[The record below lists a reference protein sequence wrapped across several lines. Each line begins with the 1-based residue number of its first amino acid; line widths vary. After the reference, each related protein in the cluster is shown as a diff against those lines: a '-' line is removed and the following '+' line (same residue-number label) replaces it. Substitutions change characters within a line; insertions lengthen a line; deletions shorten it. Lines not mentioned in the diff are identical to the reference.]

1 MTSADVIVVGLGAM
15 GSATLDHLAGR
26 GVDVLGI
33 EAYGIPHAL
42 GSSGGDS
49 RLIRKAYFEHPDYVP
64 LLHRAYAGWRAL
76 QSDTGESLLQP
87 TGILYLGTPAGD
99 LVSGS
104 LRSAATHRLPL
115 EELDDAALAREF
127 PLFRRP
133 PGYLALLEPEAGFL
147 LAERAVRAQ
156 VERALRRGARLVSGQ
171 RVRRW
176 EARPGGI
183 AVITDGGRYTADR
196 LVLTAGSWS
205 LGLLAGLGLSLQ
217 VTRQPLFWLQ
227 PPQPERFALGRFPC
241 WAVER
246 PDRPGLFYGFP
257 GLPAAMAAQLGVK
270 VAHHA
275 PGEPADP
282 DAPRRPAEPGELQSL
297 LDAVAPF
304 VPDLAGPMTGSRVC
318 LYTLSADGHFLV
330 DRHPAHANVAF
341 GCGFSGHGFKFA
353 PVMGEALADL
363 ALHGATSLP
372 VDFLRLR

>member
-15 GSATLDHLAGR
+15 GSATLDQLAGR

-33 EAYGIPHAL
+33 EAYGIPHGL

-64 LLHRAYAGWRAL
+64 LLERAYAGWRAL
-76 QSDTGESLLQP
+76 QSETGELLLQP
-87 TGILYLGTPAGD
+87 TGILYLGSPDGD

-104 LRSAATHRLPL
+104 LRSAAAHGLAL
-115 EELDDAALAREF
+115 EVLDDAALAREY

-133 PGYLALLEPEAGFL
+133 PGYLALLEPDAGFL
-147 LAERAVRAQ
+147 LAERGVRAQ
-156 VERALRRGARLVSGQ
+156 VERALRRGARLVGGE
-171 RVRRW
+171 RVLRW
-176 EARPGGI
+176 EAGPGGI
-183 AVITDGGRYTADR
+183 SVFTDGGRYMADR

-205 LGLLAGLGLSLQ
+205 AGLLAELGLSLE
-217 VTRQPLFWLQ
+217 VTRQPLFWVQ
-227 PPQPERFALGRFPC
+227 PRQPERFALGRFPC

-246 PDRPGLFYGFP
+246 PDRPGLYYGFP
-257 GLPAAMAAQLGVK
+257 ALPAAMAAQLGVK
-270 VAHHA
+270 LAHHA

-282 DAPRRPAEPGELQSL
+282 DAPRLPVEPEELRRL
-297 LDAVAPF
+297 LEAVAPF
-304 VPDLAGPMTGSRVC
+304 VPALAGPMTGSRVC

-330 DRHPAHANVAF
+330 DRHPEHANVAF

-353 PVMGEALADL
+353 PVVGEVLADL